1 MQKSQKILLNI
12 IILSFLTFIPKFVF
26 AARFPFFGPI
36 VPCGREGLPECNL
49 CHFFE
54 LGQNIIDFMLTLIF
68 LIAPVMIIVG
78 GIYMLTSAGAPG
90 KVTQGKQIITYTII
104 ALLIAFGSWLIVNEF
119 LVILA
124 GEKAVEGSGPW
135 PWPWNEINCGGTT
148 SKEEPTFTG
157 GTYCVCEVPVY
168 DLDPNQYPSQA
179 SIIGKNIKVSGP
191 LASGEAC
198 QQACVLGNVDVYCP
212 FTLKKN
218 EANLYCAD
226 KSYLKSKRAC
236 GIKFTTQKT
245 SIDCQISKECF
256 ATDAD
261 CVAVVTPTLPVFNKE
276 YAQKCFVNG
285 EELCNARILKGGNT
299 YCVNKYPAPCS
310 SKDKKFALYRWKSEI
325 SEFET
330 NAYDCSR
337 RAYGNSGIVCRL
349 DCQYD
354 KECRKTDVNRCDELN
369 PPLGQKESCF
379 GGNYTCQQGV
389 IDQFKDACSEL
400 KELLTCMAGKLP
412 SAAKEISSISDN
424 SGGRCFKEWTRQCS
438 ANEDSCSGICCGHSA
453 CSLHYGGKANQEGG
467 VITGPSDICG
477 IGSVDCRK
485 CSWAVDFANESYFQ
499 QIKQAAEECGKKLF
513 KNLGKVDVIH
523 EGNHIHVELEGVA
536 KWHKCK

>member
-12 IILSFLTFIPKFVF
+12 IILSFLSFIPKFVF

-90 KVTQGKQIITYTII
+90 KVAQGKQIITYTII

-124 GEKAVEGSGPW
+124 GEKAVEGGGPW

-179 SIIGKNIKVSGP
+179 SIIGKNIKVTGP

-218 EANLYCAD
+218 EADLYCAD
-226 KSYLKSKRAC
+226 ESTVKSKKTCAVKLSRDPQC
-236 GIKFTTQKT
+236 YISQGECWKT
-245 SIDCQISKECF
+245 SEECAATLTPGISLFNPNYAKRCF
-256 ATDAD
+256 
-261 CVAVVTPTLPVFNKE
+261 L
-276 YAQKCFVNG
+276 NG
-285 EELCNARILKGGNT
+285 QPLCSFIEWANGST
-299 YCVNKYPAPCS
+299 YCPKKAAGPCTP
-310 SKDKKFALYRWKSEI
+310 DKPYALYRFAEEKSKE
-325 SEFET
+325 SLD
-330 NAYDCSR
+330 ALACSR
-337 RAYGNSGIVCRL
+337 AYYGNTGYVCRL

-354 KECRKTDVNRCDELN
+354 KCSSPEGEIKWRFQSGVQYQEEQKADATTALKNFLDCFYKKAPEDIGFISAITDKDIYNGTCDPQKCKTDACTLDDCGPGNPCDH
-369 PPLGQKESCF
+369 SCH
-379 GGNYTCQQGV
+379 
-389 IDQFKDACSEL
+389 
-400 KELLTCMAGKLP
+400 
-412 SAAKEISSISDN
+412 
-424 SGGRCFKEWTRQCS
+424 
-438 ANEDSCSGICCGHSA
+438 SC
-453 CSLHYGGKANQEGG
+453 HYGG
-467 VITGPSDICG
+467 T
-477 IGSVDCRK
+477 
-485 CSWAVDFANESYFQ
+485 CSTTKSYAVDFGDEENVC
-499 QIKQAAEECGKKLF
+499 QIAEIAYQCGGVNKIF
-513 KNLGKVDVIH
+513 GPQSCGGKVVVDNYHNDHVHISVI
-523 EGNHIHVELEGVA
+523 NS
-536 KWHKCK
+536 CNCN